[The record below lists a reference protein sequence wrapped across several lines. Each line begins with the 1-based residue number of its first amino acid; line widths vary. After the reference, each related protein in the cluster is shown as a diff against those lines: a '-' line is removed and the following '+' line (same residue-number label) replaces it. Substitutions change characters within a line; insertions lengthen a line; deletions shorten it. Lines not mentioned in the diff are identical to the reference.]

1 MRLGV
6 DIDSA
11 PGAAVAV
18 APEMRRLQHLYSP
31 EQIAFVLQRERA
43 RADRQH
49 SEFSLVMVRSE
60 SPDVPLD
67 AALLDLAKI
76 ILTHARATD
85 EIGYYDRTSVCI
97 VLPDT
102 DGDGA
107 WKYAQRVCD
116 GAKRQGLMPVCVVY
130 TYPSAWFSKPKKHDE
145 SHGNNA
151 NGHNGHSRN

>member
-11 PGAAVAV
+11 PGAAVAI

-43 RADRQH
+43 RSDRQQ

-67 AALLDLAKI
+67 AAPPDLAKI
-76 ILTHARATD
+76 ILAHARASD
-85 EIGYYDRTSVCI
+85 EVGYYDRSWTALS
-97 VLPDT
+97 LPVT
-102 DGDGA
+102 D
-107 WKYAQRVCD
+107 V
-116 GAKRQGLMPVCVVY
+116 
-130 TYPSAWFSKPKKHDE
+130 
-145 SHGNNA
+145 HG
-151 NGHNGHSRN
+151 